1 MPVMAEEV
9 AAPTTTAELGS
20 VDGRIAPSAELTIP
34 ATDEGLLRGDGV
46 FEVIRVYDGVAFALT
61 EHLDR
66 LERSGA
72 NLRLPELFRA
82 ELEVEIPELLEARS
96 GESFDGVLRVVV
108 TRGGRRLLL
117 TEPAAPKP
125 AGVRLGLVT
134 YAPTRVLDG
143 IKSLS
148 YGANMLCTR
157 LAQERGFDEAL
168 LVTPHGRVLEAPTS
182 TLFWVDRDGTLCTP
196 PLDEHILAS
205 ITRDKLMR
213 LFAVEERPC
222 TMDDLSAAGEAFL
235 ASTIREV
242 QSIGAVEDVELEE
255 GPRTREAAGAF
266 RQHVEEELRRHP
278 TRAHP
283 AERGATG

>member
-1 MPVMAEEV
+1 MADDT
-9 AAPTTTAELGS
+9 ATKTAELGS
-20 VDGRIAPSAELTIP
+20 LDGRIAPSDEIAIP

-46 FEVIRVYDGVAFALT
+46 FEVIRVYDGTAFALT
-61 EHLDR
+61 DHLDR

-72 NLRLPELFRA
+72 NLRLPDVFRA
-82 ELEVEIPELLEARS
+82 ELEAEIPDLLEAR
-96 GESFDGVLRVVV
+96 GGAAFDGVLRIVI

-125 AGVRLGLVT
+125 HGVRLGVVT

-168 LVTPHGRVLEAPTS
+168 LVTPHGRALEAPTS
-182 TLFWVDRDGTLCTP
+182 TLFWVDSDGALCTP

-205 ITRDKLMR
+205 ITRDRVMR
-213 LFAVEERPC
+213 LVEVQERSCP
-222 TMDDLSAAGEAFL
+222 TETLMAASEAFL

-242 QSIGAVEDVELEE
+242 QSIGAIEDVEFEE
-255 GPRTREAAGAF
+255 GPRTREAAAAF
-266 RQHVEEELRRHP
+266 RAHVEAELQ
-278 TRAHP
+278 RA
-283 AERGATG
+283 G

>member
-1 MPVMAEEV
+1 MADQT
-9 AAPTTTAELGS
+9 ATKTAELGAL
-20 VDGRIAPSAELTIP
+20 DGRIAPSDELTIP
-34 ATDEGLLRGDGV
+34 VTDEGLLRGDGA
-46 FEVIRVYDGVAFALT
+46 FEVIRVYDGVAFALD

-72 NLRLPELFRA
+72 NLRLPGVQRA
-82 ELEVEIPELLEARS
+82 ELESEIPELLAARGG
-96 GESFDGVLRVVV
+96 GEFDGVLRIVI
-108 TRGGRRLLL
+108 TRGGHRLLL

-125 AGVRLGLVT
+125 AGVRLGVVT

-182 TLFWVDRDGTLCTP
+182 TLFWVDTDGALCTP
-196 PLDEHILAS
+196 PLEEHILAS
-205 ITRDKLMR
+205 ITRDR
-213 LFAVEERPC
+213 LTRLLDVEERSCP
-222 TMDDLSAAGEAFL
+222 TETIMQASEAFL

-242 QSIGAVEDVELEE
+242 QSIGAIEEIAFEE
-255 GPRTREAAGAF
+255 GPRTREAAASF
-266 RQHVEEELRRHP
+266 RAHVEAELARV
-278 TRAHP
+278 A
-283 AERGATG
+283 

>member
-1 MPVMAEEV
+1 MASDH
-9 AAPTTTAELGS
+9 ATATAELGS

-46 FEVIRVYDGVAFALT
+46 FEVIRVYDGVPFALT
-61 EHLDR
+61 DHLTR

-72 NLRLPELFRA
+72 NLRLPDVFRA
-82 ELEVEIPELLEARS
+82 ELESEIPELLDARGGS
-96 GESFDGVLRVVV
+96 SFDGTLRVVV

-117 TEPAAPKP
+117 TEPLPAKP
-125 AGVRLGLVT
+125 PQARLGVVT

-143 IKSLS
+143 VKSLS

-182 TLFWVDRDGTLCTP
+182 SLFWVAADGILCTP

-205 ITRDKLMR
+205 ITRDRVMKQ
-213 LFAVEERPC
+213 VDVVERPC
-222 TMDDLSAAGEAFL
+222 TLEDLYAGSEAFL
-235 ASTIREV
+235 ASTTREV
-242 QSIGAVEDVELEE
+242 QPIVAVEDVEFEE
-255 GPRTREAAGAF
+255 GPRTRQAAEAF
-266 RQHVEEELRRHP
+266 RAHIEAELRGSP
-278 TRAHP
+278 YRAHP
-283 AERGATG
+283 AEPGASG

>member
-1 MPVMAEEV
+1 M
-9 AAPTTTAELGS
+9 APTTTAELGS
-20 VDGRIAPSAELTIP
+20 VDGRIGPAAELTIP

-46 FEVIRVYDGVAFALT
+46 FEVIRVYDGTAFALT

-72 NLRLPELFRA
+72 NLRLPEVFRA
-82 ELEVEIPELLEARS
+82 ELEAEIPELLEAR
-96 GESFDGVLRVVV
+96 GGASFDGVLRIVI

-125 AGVRLGLVT
+125 PGVRLGFVT
-134 YAPTRVLDG
+134 YSPTRVLDG

-148 YGANMLCTR
+148 YGGNMLATR

-182 TLFWVDRDGTLCTP
+182 TLFWVDRDGALCTP
-196 PLDEHILAS
+196 PLEEHILAS
-205 ITRDKLMR
+205 ITRDRMTR
-213 LFAVEERPC
+213 LLDVEERGCPQ
-222 TMDDLSAAGEAFL
+222 DDLLAASEAFL

-242 QSIGAVEDVELEE
+242 QSVGAVEEVELEE
-255 GPRTREAAGAF
+255 GPRTREAAEAF
-266 RQHVEEELRRHP
+266 RAQVQEELRR
-278 TRAHP
+278 
-283 AERGATG
+283 

>member
-1 MPVMAEEV
+1 MRTMADEV
-9 AAPTTTAELGS
+9 ATAELGS
-20 VDGRIAPSAELTIP
+20 LDGRIAPAHELTIP

-46 FEVIRVYDGVAFALT
+46 FEVVRIYDGTPFALP

-72 NLRLPELFRA
+72 NLRLPDVFRA
-82 ELEVEIPELLEARS
+82 ELESEIPELLEAR
-96 GESFDGVLRVVV
+96 GGAAFDGVLRIVV

-125 AGVRLGLVT
+125 PGVRLGFVT

-148 YGANMLCTR
+148 YGANMLTTR

-182 TLFWVDRDGTLCTP
+182 TLFWADPGGRLYTP
-196 PLDEHILAS
+196 PLSEHILAS
-205 ITRDKLMR
+205 ITRDRLMS
-213 LFAVEERPC
+213 LLDVEERPC
-222 TMDDLSAAGEAFL
+222 RLEDLFDASEAFL

-242 QSIGAVEDVELEE
+242 QSIGAVEDVEFEE
-255 GPRTREAAGAF
+255 GPRTREA
-266 RQHVEEELRRHP
+266 VEAYRARVRAELGR
-278 TRAHP
+278 
-283 AERGATG
+283 

>member
-1 MPVMAEEV
+1 MGPMASEP
-9 AAPTTTAELGS
+9 ATATAELGS
-20 VDGRIAPSAELTIP
+20 IDGRIAPSAELTIP

-46 FEVIRVYDGVAFALT
+46 FEVIRVYDGVPFALD
-61 EHLDR
+61 EHLAR

-72 NLRLPELFRA
+72 NLRLPEVFRA
-82 ELEVEIPELLEARS
+82 ELESEIPELLQAR
-96 GESFDGVLRVVV
+96 GASFDGVLRVVV

-117 TEPAAPKP
+117 TEPLPPKP
-125 AGVRLGLVT
+125 PGVRLGVVT

-182 TLFWVDRDGTLCTP
+182 TLFWVAPDGRLCTP

-205 ITRDKLMR
+205 ITRDRLMKL
-213 LFAVEERPC
+213 LEVEERSC
-222 TMDDLSAAGEAFL
+222 TLDDLNAGSEAFL

-255 GPRTREAAGAF
+255 GPRTREAAQAF
-266 RQHVEEELRRHP
+266 RAHVEEELK
-278 TRAHP
+278 
-283 AERGATG
+283 G